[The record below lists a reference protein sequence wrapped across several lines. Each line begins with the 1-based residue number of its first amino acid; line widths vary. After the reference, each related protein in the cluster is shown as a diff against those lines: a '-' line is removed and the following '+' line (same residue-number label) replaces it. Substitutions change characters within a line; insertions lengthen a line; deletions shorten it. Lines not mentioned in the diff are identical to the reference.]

1 MRLNDILDT
10 VTSYAPGADLGVI
23 TRAYVFAGKAHDGQT
38 RKSGE
43 AYLVHPIAVAG
54 LLAEWRMD
62 VDTIATG
69 LLHDTMEDCL
79 VNHAE
84 LQALFGPDVA
94 NMVEG
99 VTKIGKLKFRS
110 QHEAQAENF
119 RKMILAMSRDVRVI
133 LVKLADRLHNM
144 RTMEH
149 MKPEKAAAIS
159 QETLDIFA
167 PIANRLGLSR
177 VKSELEDLCFRYLH
191 PEVYADLA
199 ARYEQ
204 GAPERDAYIERTRKV
219 IEELLRDNGIACE
232 VTGRSKHLHSIYN
245 KMLAQHLEFEDI
257 HDLLAFRVVV
267 SDPQLCWPV
276 VGFVHQRWRHRPER
290 LKDYISQPKSNGY
303 QSLHTVVIGPEGRE
317 IEIQIRT
324 DEMHRIAENGIAAHW
339 RYKEG
344 HLALSREDIGKI
356 ARLREL
362 FEAASDIEDPDEFLA
377 TVKVDLYQNE
387 VYAFTPAGDVRFFP
401 QGATVL
407 DFAFAIHSEV
417 GHHCQGA
424 RVNGRLVPLRTE
436 LHSGD
441 SVEILTSEDQHP
453 RREWL
458 DWARTGRAQSKIR
471 RHLREVER
479 EQARELGRTL
489 LEKELERLGSS
500 LARQQKEG
508 TLAEVARRHGFK
520 KSEHLFLALGQGN
533 TTAAKIS
540 RELLPEAFA
549 EAEKREQQ
557 SGVLA
562 FLKRMRKPRHSPVL
576 IDGETDVLVS
586 YARCCHPLPGE
597 PVAGFITRG
606 RGISVHSRSCPQ
618 LLNMDPE
625 RRVEVDWANTPGG
638 AQGHSSELHIV
649 CANKMGMLAALGRAC
664 EVHGVN
670 VTRME
675 SRSLD
680 TDRAQLS
687 LEVTVRD
694 VAQLQSL
701 MRELEKI
708 KGVYAVDRVR
718 ATAPALA
725 SQADS

>member
-10 VTSYAPGADLGVI
+10 VTTYAPGADLDVI

-54 LLAEWRMD
+54 LLAEMRMD

-79 VNHAE
+79 VGRAE
-84 LQALFGPDVA
+84 LEGLFGRDVA
-94 NMVEG
+94 DMVEG
-99 VTKIGKLKFRS
+99 VTKIGKLKFRT
-110 QHEAQAENF
+110 QQEAEAENF
-119 RKMILAMSRDVRVI
+119 RKMILAMSKDVRVI

-149 MKPEKAAAIS
+149 MKPERAVAIS

-177 VKSELEDLCFRYLH
+177 LKSELEDHCFRYLR
-191 PEVYADLA
+191 PEIYADLS

-204 GAPERDAYIERTRKV
+204 GAPERDAYIQRTRA
-219 IEELLRDNGIACE
+219 ILEEHFGSFGLSCQ
-232 VTGRSKHLHSIYN
+232 VSGRSKHLHSIYN
-245 KMLAQHLEFEDI
+245 KMQAQRIEFEEM
-257 HDLLAFRVVV
+257 HDLLAFRVIVP
-267 SDPQLCWPV
+267 DPGSCWTTL
-276 VGFVHQRWRHRPER
+276 GYVHQRWRHRPER

-303 QSLHTVVIGPEGRE
+303 QSLHTVVVGPENRE

-324 DEMHRIAENGIAAHW
+324 EEMHRVAEHGIAAHW

-344 HLALSREDIGKI
+344 HLALSRDDIGKI

-362 FEAASDIEDPDEFLA
+362 FEAANDIEDPDEFLA

-401 QGATVL
+401 QGATLL

-417 GHHCQGA
+417 GHHCVGA
-424 RVNGRLVPLRTE
+424 KVNGRMAPLRTE
-436 LHSGD
+436 LRLGD
-441 SVEILTSEDQHP
+441 SVEILTSDEQHP

-458 DWARTGRAQSKIR
+458 EWARTGRAQSKIR

-479 EQARELGRTL
+479 EQARALGKEL
-489 LEKELERLGSS
+489 LEKELERLGNS
-500 LARQQKEG
+500 LARQQKDG
-508 TLAEVARRHGFK
+508 TLAEVGKKHGFK
-520 KSEHLFLALGQGN
+520 KSEHLYLALGQGQF
-533 TTAAKIS
+533 TAARIV
-540 RELLPEAFA
+540 REMIPEVVE
-549 EAEKREQQ
+549 EAEKKEQAPGMFGQ
-557 SGVLA
+557 IIRR
-562 FLKRMRKPRHSPVL
+562 FRKPRHSPVL
-576 IDGETDVLVS
+576 IDGETDVMVS
-586 YARCCHPLPGE
+586 YARCCAPLPGE

-606 RGISVHSRSCPQ
+606 RGITVHSRDCPQ
-618 LLNMDPE
+618 LLNLDPE
-625 RRVEVDWANTPGG
+625 RRIEVDWASTG
-638 AQGHSSELHIV
+638 ANATHSGEINVV
-649 CANKMGMLAALGRAC
+649 CADKPGMLADVGAAC
-664 EVHGVN
+664 KVGGIN

-675 SRSLD
+675 ARS
-680 TDRAQLS
+680 TEGDRALLT
-687 LEVTVRD
+687 LEVTVSD
-694 VAQLQSL
+694 VVQLKKL

-718 ATAPALA
+718 A
-725 SQADS
+725 S